1 MNILFIINPKSK
13 HGSSKTLR
21 EIIQRKFSSHRI
33 EISHTLYPG
42 HATAIAMQSTQK
54 KFDTI
59 VAVGGDGTINEVLNG
74 IVNRNVVLGIIP
86 MGTANDLASL
96 YQISSNIES
105 ACNVIL
111 ERHIHQSD
119 LISVNGRY
127 FVTAGGLGLPAD
139 VTVKAN
145 TIKQNNTVGK
155 LMLKLLGSKIYV
167 LVVLLV
173 LLQNQKGRQYVQVH
187 TNGYSHVMDTLSLMV
202 GNQPFLG
209 KNFLMTPEAKNDD
222 GLFDICWI
230 KNSKTRMEV
239 FSILLKV
246 LTGKHVDLLT
256 VQTWQSEELF
266 LRSEQALTFFGDGEK
281 FWEDTQF
288 HIRILPKSL
297 NILVPVNSEGL
308 TKC

>member
-1 MNILFIINPKSK
+1 M
-13 HGSSKTLR
+13 R

-42 HATAIAMQSTQK
+42 HATAIAMQSTRK

-59 VAVGGDGTINEVLNG
+59 VAVGGDGTVNEVLNG
-74 IVNRNVVLGIIP
+74 IVNSDVLLGIIP
-86 MGTANDLASL
+86 TGTANDLASL
-96 YQISSNIES
+96 YQIPSNIES

-127 FVTAGGLGLPAD
+127 FVTAGGLGLPAEAIN
-139 VTVKAN
+139 KAN

-155 LMLKLLGSKIYV
+155 LLLKLLGSWIYV
-167 LVVLLV
+167 LAVLLI
-173 LLQNQKGRQYVQVH
+173 LSRTQKGRQYVQVH
-187 TNGYSHVMDTLSLMV
+187 INGNSHVMDTLSLMID
-202 GNQPFLG
+202 NQPFLG

-230 KNSKTRMEV
+230 KNSKSRMEV

-246 LTGKHVDLLT
+246 LMGKHVDLPT
-256 VQTWQSEELF
+256 VQSWQAEELF
-266 LRSEQALTFFGDGEK
+266 IRSEKALTFFGDGEK
-281 FWEDTQF
+281 FQEDTQF
-288 HIRILPKSL
+288 HIRILPKAL
-297 NILVPVNSEGL
+297 KILVSVNCEGL
-308 TKC
+308 IKC